1 MSSEKLDSNYYQAP
15 AEKPA
20 WKVEREKDLA
30 RKRKIGEKV
39 IGAAAIAI
47 MAIVLSH
54 CAKTSE
60 IARNEELVKNAKKIE
75 ADGAIFHNEV
85 NARTMPTT
93 GNNGEP
99 TQLTSV
105 GEKGESVEVDYDGD
119 VLYHKNEN
127 DPNGGWY
134 GFNAVQLSDE
144 LLEESYIS
152 QADANDLKSD
162 EKYGDGV
169 VWFNE
174 KYVTIIEPDETSY
187 MAEFVSDSTN

>member
-1 MSSEKLDSNYYQAP
+1 MDSERLSSNNTEAG
-15 AEKPA
+15 KPA
-20 WKVEREKDLA
+20 WKVERERELA

-39 IGAAAIAI
+39 IGATAIAI

-54 CAKTSE
+54 CAKTSD
-60 IARNEELVKNAKKIE
+60 IMGNEERAKNVKTIKVE
-75 ADGAIFHNEV
+75 GVVFHDGV
-85 NARTMPTT
+85 NARKEPVV
-93 GNNGEP
+93 GNTEPNQLANIGE
-99 TQLTSV
+99 
-105 GEKGESVEVDYDGD
+105 EGESVEVSYDGD
-119 VLYHKNEN
+119 AYHYENEN
-127 DPNGGWY
+127 DPNGGWF

-152 QADANDLKSD
+152 QADANSLKSD

-174 KYVTIIEPDETSY
+174 KYVTITEPNETSY